1 MWIECGMSLINMDKV
16 KAIYICDEIDSHD
29 GIKYWHIMTDTEYC
43 LDTFEDIEEAYQK
56 IGELKSLLNAN
67 Q

>member
-16 KAIYICDEIDSHD
+16 KAIYICDEIDSHG
-29 GIKYWHIMTDTEYC
+29 GIIVTDTKDC

-56 IGELKSLLNAN
+56 LGELKSLLNTN